1 MGNRDSF
8 WSEEDL
14 EALHRDFGQL
24 AGRTALVTGADGFM
38 GSHVTDALVELGADV
53 HAFVRATSSGSLN
66 NIAHLKDRLTER
78 CGLCTP
84 RRTGLTC
91 STSQPRRTLGN
102 PGTGPTRP

>member
-38 GSHVTDALVELGADV
+38 GSHVTDALVV
-53 HAFVRATSSGSLN
+53 
-66 NIAHLKDRLTER
+66 
-78 CGLCTP
+78 CG
-84 RRTGLTC
+84 
-91 STSQPRRTLGN
+91 
-102 PGTGPTRP
+102 